1 MNAAFVA
8 VAGQD
13 SKPRVGEPVVES
25 TVYLRRQARGWV
37 VSLDEVLLL
46 STMEEDEAFCCA
58 CDARRVE
65 GGEPLRLLIL
75 SGPSAVAYP
84 WPAVNPN
91 EVQAAGQPASGGAV
105 AHDDRNGGAAPDH
118 LAGVAA

>member
-8 VAGQD
+8 FAGQD

-91 EVQAAGQPASGGAV
+91 EVQAV